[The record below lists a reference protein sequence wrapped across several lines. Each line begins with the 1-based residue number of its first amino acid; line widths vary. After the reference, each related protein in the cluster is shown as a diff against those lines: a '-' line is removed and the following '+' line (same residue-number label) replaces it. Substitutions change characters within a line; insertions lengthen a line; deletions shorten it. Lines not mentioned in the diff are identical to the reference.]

1 MRALATKH
9 PRYGYR
15 RVRRL
20 LVRAGW
26 SLGLGRAQR
35 LWRREGLRVP
45 QRRRKR
51 RRLGI
56 SANGSQRRQASA
68 RNEVWAYDFVMD
80 RTEDGRRLKI
90 LTVVDE
96 FTRECLA
103 IRPARSITADD
114 VIEILAELVKQRG
127 APSFLRSDNGPEFI
141 ARSLRQWLVGIGSS
155 TLFIEPG
162 SPWQNAY
169 IESFNGKLRDEFVGL
184 EIFTSLDEA
193 RLLADRFRHEYNHHR
208 PHSALGG
215 QTPAEFATG
224 LGPCG
229 SATLRHRA
237 QDPRHLQTMT
247 TPRLS

>member
-127 APSFLRSDNGPEFI
+127 ALSFVRSDYGPEFI
-141 ARSLRQWLVGIGSS
+141 ARSLRQWLVGTGSS

-162 SPWQNAY
+162 SPVDARR
-169 IESFNGKLRDEFVGL
+169 GTAG
-184 EIFTSLDEA
+184 A
-193 RLLADRFRHEYNHHR
+193 RLASWHPGPGHQALLRPLAAPHVDR
-208 PHSALGG
+208 AV
-215 QTPAEFATG
+215 
-224 LGPCG
+224 
-229 SATLRHRA
+229 
-237 QDPRHLQTMT
+237 
-247 TPRLS
+247 